1 MSAPIRW
8 CRTDSFNFFS
18 FALGMLAEAYA
29 FGAASV
35 ASGWFVMPKFMVS
48 LLLVWAPI
56 WLMAGIAIAGPLS
69 DRIGRRRMFY
79 LTMAAYA
86 LGALG
91 LAFSFGY
98 AAVLAALAVML
109 LAAGGEMNTILV
121 ASHELMPPAHRG
133 KATMA
138 AVNFVSLGGLV
149 LAIAAFSAAYQQVAV
164 QREVVGLVG
173 FGIVASLLVVRG
185 HTPESLRWLRVRDPV
200 RAQAEAL
207 TYYGA
212 QALARLAVIDA
223 EHIAQTSSIAWG
235 DRLVW
240 LKLFCSIAMAFGDV
254 AGFGMITYVVG
265 PYFFKSLT
273 AGILLVASLAAVL
286 SGLAFLLGDRVGRRF
301 LLLGGYAGCMAISL
315 GIWFAQPWWLGHGGR
330 FLALVFALNIV
341 INVAYMAEDTFK
353 AEIWP
358 TALRGRMT
366 ALVRF
371 TSIGLY
377 GAMVLLTQ
385 HLAIADFL
393 ALNTGFWGVGLLGA
407 LVWFGFG
414 RETGG
419 GVSLGVA
426 SGEVSDAGLPHSARS
441 VQKYPAH

>member
-35 ASGWFVMPKFMVS
+35 AAGWFVMPKFMVS

-212 QALARLAVIDA
+212 QAPARLAVIDA

>member
-164 QREVVGLVG
+164 QRGVVGLVG

-200 RAQAEAL
+200 RAEAEAL

-212 QALARLAVIDA
+212 QAPARLAVIDA

-441 VQKYPAH
+441 VQKYPTH

>member
-1 MSAPIRW
+1 MNPPIAW

-35 ASGWFVMPKFMVS
+35 ATGWFVMPKFMVS

-56 WLMAGIAIAGPLS
+56 WLMAGIAIAGPLA
-69 DRIGRRRMFY
+69 DWLGRRRMFY

-98 AAVLAALAVML
+98 PSVLAALAVML
-109 LAAGGEMNTILV
+109 LAAGGEMNTILI

-138 AVNFVSLGGLV
+138 VVNFVSIGGLV
-149 LAIAAFSAAYQQVAV
+149 LAVAAFSSSYQQVAM
-164 QREVVGLVG
+164 QRAVVGLVG
-173 FGIVASLLVVRG
+173 FAIVAALLAVRG
-185 HTPESLRWLRVRDPV
+185 HTPESLRWLRTRDPE
-200 RAQAEAL
+200 RAETEAIKF
-207 TYYGA
+207 YGA
-212 QALARLAVIDA
+212 QAAARLAVIDA
-223 EHIAQTSSIAWG
+223 DHISPRDVGWT
-235 DRLVW
+235 DRLMP
-240 LKLFCSIAMAFGDV
+240 LKLGCSIAMAFGDV

-273 AGILLVASLAAVL
+273 AGILLAASLAAVL
-286 SGLAFLLGDRVGRRF
+286 SGTAFLLGDRVGRRVF
-301 LLLGGYAGCMAISL
+301 LVGGYAGCAAISL

-330 FLALVFALNIV
+330 FLALVFLLNIV
-341 INVAYMAEDTFK
+341 INIAYMAEDTFK

-358 TALRGRMT
+358 TARRGRMT

-377 GAMVLLTQ
+377 ATMVLLTQ
-385 HLAIADFL
+385 PLAIADFL
-393 ALNTGFWGVGLLGA
+393 ALNTGFWVVGLLGA
-407 LVWFGFG
+407 LLWFAYG
-414 RETGG
+414 RETGA

-426 SGEVSDAGLPHSARS
+426 SGESGVG
-441 VQKYPAH
+441 

>member
-1 MSAPIRW
+1 MSAAIRW

-173 FGIVASLLVVRG
+173 FCIVASLLVVRG

-200 RAQAEAL
+200 RAEAEAVA
-207 TYYGA
+207 YYGA
-212 QALARLAVIDA
+212 QAPARLAEIDA
-223 EHIAQTSSIAWG
+223 EHIAQAPSITWG
-235 DRLVW
+235 DRLVL

-254 AGFGMITYVVG
+254 AGFGMITYAVG

-273 AGILLVASLAAVL
+273 AGILLVASIAAVL

-301 LLLGGYAGCMAISL
+301 LLLGGYAGCMAVSIE
-315 GIWFAQPWWLGHGGR
+315 IWFAQPWWLGHGGR

-358 TALRGRMT
+358 TSLRGRMT
-366 ALVRF
+366 SLVRF

-377 GAMVLLTQ
+377 AAMVLLTQ
-385 HLAIADFL
+385 HLAIAGFL
-393 ALNTGFWGVGLLGA
+393 ALNAGVWGVGLLGA

-426 SGEVSDAGLPHSARS
+426 SGEVSDAGPPHSARS

>member
-35 ASGWFVMPKFMVS
+35 AAGWFVMPKFMVS

-207 TYYGA
+207 TYY
-212 QALARLAVIDA
+212 
-223 EHIAQTSSIAWG
+223 
-235 DRLVW
+235 LVW

>member
-1 MSAPIRW
+1 MTAIRW

-56 WLMAGIAIAGPLS
+56 WLMVGIAIAGPLS

-98 AAVLAALAVML
+98 AAVLAALAIML

-121 ASHELMPPAHRG
+121 SSQELMPPAHRG

-149 LAIAAFSAAYQQVAV
+149 LALAAYSAAYQQVAV
-164 QREVVGLVG
+164 QRAVVGLVG
-173 FGIVASLLVVRG
+173 FGIVVSLLVVRG
-185 HTPESLRWLRVRDPV
+185 HTPESLRWLSLRDKA
-200 RAQAEAL
+200 RAEAEAVA
-207 TYYGA
+207 YYGA
-212 QALARLAVIDA
+212 QARARLAVIDA
-223 EHIAQTSSIAWG
+223 EAITRGSAMAWG
-235 DRLVW
+235 ARLVW
-240 LKLFCSIAMAFGDV
+240 LKLGCSIAMAFGDV

-273 AGILLVASLAAVL
+273 AGILLVASVAAVL
-286 SGLAFLLGDRVGRRF
+286 SGLAFLLGDRVGRRW
-301 LLLGGYAGCMAISL
+301 LLLGGYAGCTAISL
-315 GIWFAQPWWLGHGGR
+315 GIWFAQPWWLGHRGG
-330 FLALVFALNIV
+330 FLALVFGLNIV
-341 INVAYMAEDTFK
+341 INLAYMAEDTFK

-377 GAMVLLTQ
+377 AAMVLLTQ
-385 HLAIADFL
+385 RLAITDFL
-393 ALNTGFWGVGLLGA
+393 ALNTAFWGVGLLGA
-407 LVWFGFG
+407 ALWFGFG
-414 RETGG
+414 RETGA

-426 SGEVSDAGLPHSARS
+426 SGEVGRAEH
-441 VQKYPAH
+441 VH